1 MFNTDIFI
9 NGSLINTK
17 KKLILIDGIRKT
29 VQPCHFF
36 FTSGKPAGSP
46 LYRFL
51 HIISVCNTAWTFVKS
66 HGNGGCKIGLDL
78 HTFLRTHKDFMS
90 VNMRLEV
97 NALLLDLAKLGKGKH
112 LESAGIC
119 QDRFVPYHKL
129 VKPAKLFY
137 HFIARAHMKMIG
149 IGKLY
154 LSPNL
159 MKIHGGHCAFDCTDG
174 SYIHKYRGLYCAVDR
189 MKLCP
194 FCTPL
199 CFQQLIF
206 CHSSASSFCG
216 NILTVFQYNLYCIKS
231 KVYSQRK
238 SCGLR

>member
-1 MFNTDIFI
+1 M
-9 NGSLINTK
+9 
-17 KKLILIDGIRKT
+17 
-29 VQPCHFF
+29 
-36 FTSGKPAGSP
+36 
-46 LYRFL
+46 
-51 HIISVCNTAWTFVKS
+51 
-66 HGNGGCKIGLDL
+66 
-78 HTFLRTHKDFMS
+78 
-90 VNMRLEV
+90 
-97 NALLLDLAKLGKGKH
+97 
-112 LESAGIC
+112 
-119 QDRFVPYHKL
+119 
-129 VKPAKLFY
+129 KPAKLFY

-206 CHSSASSFCG
+206 YHSSASSFCG

-238 SCGLR
+238 SCGLRWNRSCHSHSPSCICKIKSDRFYLFSRILPLFTLTNCESYTLSF